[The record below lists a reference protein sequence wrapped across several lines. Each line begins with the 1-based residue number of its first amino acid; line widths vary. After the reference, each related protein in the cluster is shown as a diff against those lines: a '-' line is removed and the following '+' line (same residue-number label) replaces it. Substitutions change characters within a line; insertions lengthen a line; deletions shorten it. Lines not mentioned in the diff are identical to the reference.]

1 MLLTHKV
8 KHNQN
13 LTQEL
18 LAAKSIAKYIVH
30 NQPFF
35 GDIDTEIKQFGLKS
49 LISNQ
54 IVKKYKKLSNAKK
67 VKNVNLVVPKRGI
80 KINKELGTIYI
91 PSLHL
96 TLYYYFPHN
105 FERIT
110 QIELNEEHAFIS
122 TVVTERSQ
130 IDTKNW
136 IGVDRNTTGHVAV
149 VADLKSGCVTKL
161 GRSLPHMY
169 RKYANMKEK
178 LEKTNKHEK
187 LKKVKAREALIL
199 RDLNHKISRK
209 IVDIA
214 RNTNSGIKLENLR
227 GLKKTPELSNPSHYS
242 LNNWTFYQMEQFILY
257 KAKLLGVPVAYV
269 DPTNTSKICSRCGSK
284 GNRIRKSFTCPTC
297 GHVDHA
303 DALAAFNIAGKAPI
317 GNESIHRRKR
327 CDGRESRRP
336 SSGKFHKARKV
347 SASTSLS
354 LTSNNFS
361 SFFNMF

>member
-18 LAAKSIAKYIVH
+18 LAAKSIANYVVH

-35 GDIDTEIKQFGLKS
+35 GDIETELKQFGLRNILAS
-49 LISNQ
+49 Q
-54 IVKKYKKLSNAKK
+54 IAKKYKKLRNAKK

-80 KINKELGTIYI
+80 KINKKMGTIYI
-91 PSLHL
+91 PSLRL
-96 TLYYYFPHN
+96 NLYYYFPHN

-122 TVVTERSQ
+122 TVVTENSRM
-130 IDTKNW
+130 DAKNW

-149 VADLKSGCVTKL
+149 VADLRSGAVTKL

-169 RKYANMKEK
+169 RKYANIKTK
-178 LEKTNKHEK
+178 LQKTGKHKK
-187 LKKVKAREALIL
+187 LKKVKSREKQIMQ
-199 RDLNHKISRK
+199 DLNHKISRK
-209 IVDIA
+209 IVNIA
-214 RNTNSGIKLENLR
+214 RNTDSGIKLENIR
-227 GLKKTPELSNPSHYS
+227 GIKKLPDPSNPSHYS
-242 LNNWTFYQMEQFILY
+242 LDNWTFYQMEQFILY
-257 KAKLLGVPVAYV
+257 KARLLGIPVTYV
-269 DPTNTSKICSRCGSK
+269 DPANTSKICSRCGAK
-284 GNRIRKSFTCPTC
+284 GNRTRKSFTCPSC

-327 CDGRESRRP
+327 CGGRESRRP
-336 SSGKFHKARKV
+336 SSGRHHKARKLA
-347 SASTSLS
+347 ASTSVS
-354 LTSNNFS
+354 STSNDLS
-361 SFFNMF
+361 SFFNIL